1 MSTKI
6 MFEFMVEMDLPVP
19 FDDEFLALIP
29 RQRAMVNR
37 LMNQG
42 IITSYAVSIESG
54 KLWMTMLA
62 EDETHVFTVI
72 SEFPIIRFVES
83 RINKLTFHNSIGFQV
98 PQFSVN

>member
-1 MSTKI
+1 MNMKA

-29 RQRAMVNR
+29 RQRAIVNR

-42 IITSYAVSIESG
+42 VITSYAVSIESG
-54 KLWMTMLA
+54 KLWVTMLA
-62 EDETHVFTVI
+62 DDESSVFAVI

-83 RINKLTFHNSIGFQV
+83 RINRLAFHNSVGFQV